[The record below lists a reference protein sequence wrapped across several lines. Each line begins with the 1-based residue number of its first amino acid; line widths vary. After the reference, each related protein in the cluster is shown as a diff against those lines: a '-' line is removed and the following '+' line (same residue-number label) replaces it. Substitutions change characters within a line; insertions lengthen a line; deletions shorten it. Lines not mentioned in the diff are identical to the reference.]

1 MANLVRQAG
10 RKAAFELVSLGE
22 PIDAQRALA
31 LGLVNR
37 VVSRQDVVQEA
48 FLLAE
53 KLAAVHRPAMAETKR
68 LFHQVADLPLEAALG
83 RARETNVRMRNF
95 QKLGKK

>member
-1 MANLVRQAG
+1 M
-10 RKAAFELVSLGE
+10 
-22 PIDAQRALA
+22 
-31 LGLVNR
+31 NR

-68 LFHQVADLPLEAALG
+68 LFHQISDLPLEAALEC
-83 RARETNVRMRNF
+83 ARETNVRMRNF
-95 QKLGKK
+95 RKLGEK